1 MMSIQEPNSN
11 SIKVYIIVLLQAPKQ
26 TLRATFRQIC
36 HFLFLICEVGNDQ
49 FAVCNLFDVHER

>member
-11 SIKVYIIVLLQAPKQ
+11 SIKVIIVLLQAPNQ

-49 FAVCNLFDVHER
+49 FAVYNLFDVHER